1 MKPWIVRLA
10 PQLLTFA
17 EARVIQMANSTFRS
31 SVVFG
36 VLLFGC
42 ASTVDLFGDGESTR
56 ATPNQSHSGTT
67 FTGSSGGAT
76 STPSAGGASSTAL
89 AGASGTANTRATTAS
104 TGGANA
110 KSELTSYSLQQLD
123 QATAR
128 CGTSEWILASEVRN
142 SRDLGGVPTPSGSVT
157 CDRLY
162 RGSQLNTLREAGCAE
177 FAALGI
183 RSVIDLRTVSEAGV
197 SPTPACVDV
206 VARRIA
212 APMPTPY
219 GLSPA
224 AYIADLQQPASLR
237 AVFEVLGDPAAYPVY
252 FHCIYGRDRTGVLA
266 ALLLRLLGV
275 SRDIVMTEYLRSNEG
290 GVGTA
295 PESLDATL
303 KEIERLGG
311 AEAYLLSIGVS
322 PEAIATF
329 RAQVTTSNDSV

>member
-1 MKPWIVRLA
+1 MHEALDSQTRPAAA
-10 PQLLTFA
+10 PLCR
-17 EARVIQMANSTFRS
+17 ARANQMANSTFRS
-31 SVVFG
+31 SVVLG

-56 ATPNQSHSGTT
+56 AIPSQSHSDPTLA
-67 FTGSSGGAT
+67 GSSGGAT
-76 STPSAGGASSTAL
+76 SIPSAGGASSTAL
-89 AGASGTANTRATTAS
+89 AGASGTATNTRATTAS
-104 TGGANA
+104 AGGTNA
-110 KSELTSYSLQQLD
+110 KSELTAYSLQQLD

-128 CGTSEWILASEVRN
+128 CGASEWILASEVRN

-162 RGSQLNTLREAGCAE
+162 RGSQLNTLKEEGCAE
-177 FAALGI
+177 FAALGV

-197 SPTPACVDV
+197 SPTPACVDA

-322 PEAIATF
+322 PGAIATF
-329 RAQVTTSNDSV
+329 RAQTTITND